1 MDILLNLDLISVGIT
16 LAATVI
22 IGFTIFFSNKESVTN
37 RTFLY
42 FALITAA
49 WGLLNYLYYNT
60 GNALTSFWVI
70 RFVIFIGVWHA
81 FTFFQL
87 IYVFPKE
94 NVHFSKKY
102 KYFLVPVV
110 AITSI
115 INLTPLVFKRIQEVS
130 ETGTVSKIENG
141 PAISL
146 FGTLIV
152 AFILSAIYILIKKTI
167 RTKDEERDRMKTILW
182 GVSITF
188 ALILIFNFAL
198 PAIFNNPTFIPLS
211 SVFIFPFIVFTS
223 LAIYRYNLFNIKVA
237 STAFLVLALTITI
250 LFETIFARGFTE
262 TLFKSSEF
270 LLVILIGI
278 LLIKSVLKEVRQREQ
293 IQKLAGELEI
303 ANREQQNL
311 IHFITHQVKG
321 FFTKSRNIFA
331 ELMGGDY
338 GEFPRNAEVM
348 LEEGFKSD
356 TKAVETVQEILNA
369 SNLRSGTVEYKKEQV
384 DLREIVQENIA
395 KQKPVAGNKGL
406 TIVSDVPEHS
416 ISITGDRSL
425 LEHVVNNLIDNAV
438 KYTPSGK
445 IEVSLS
451 QVKNIVRFSVKDTG
465 VGITKEDMDR
475 LFSEGGRGK
484 NSVKVNVN
492 STGYG
497 LFIVKNI
504 VEKHGGKVWAES
516 EGAGKGSKFV
526 VEFYL
531 HTNR

>member
-1 MDILLNLDLISVGIT
+1 MDILINLDLISVGIT

-42 FALITAA
+42 FTLITAA
-49 WGLLNYLYYNT
+49 WGILNYLYYNT
-60 GNALTSFWVI
+60 GNALTSFWII
-70 RFVIFIGVWHA
+70 RFVIFLAVWHA

-87 IYVFPKE
+87 MYVFPRE

-115 INLTPLVFKRIQEVS
+115 VNLTPLVFRRIQEVS

-146 FGTLIV
+146 FGTLII
-152 AFILSAIYILIKKTI
+152 AFILSAIYTLIKKTI
-167 RTKDEERDRMKTILW
+167 HAKNEDKSRLKTILW
-182 GVSITF
+182 GVLITF
-188 ALILIFNFAL
+188 TLILIFNFTL
-198 PAIFNNPTFIPLS
+198 PAIFNNPAFIPLS

-250 LFETIFARGFTE
+250 LFETIFANGFTE

-270 LLVILIGI
+270 LLVTIIGI
-278 LLIKSVLKEVRQREQ
+278 LLVRSVLKEVHQREQ
-293 IQKLAGELEI
+293 IQKLASELEI

-311 IHFITHQVKG
+311 IHFITHQIKG

-331 ELMGGDY
+331 ELTGGGY
-338 GEFPRNAEVM
+338 GDFTREAEIM

-369 SNLRSGTVEYKKEQV
+369 TNFRSGTVEYKKEQV

-395 KQKPVAGNKGL
+395 KQKPIAGKKGL
-406 TIVSDVPEHS
+406 TIVSNIPEHG
-416 ISITGDRSL
+416 ISITGDKSL
-425 LEHVVNNLIDNAV
+425 LEHVVNNLIDNSV
-438 KYTPSGK
+438 KYTPSGT

-451 QVKNIVRFSVKDTG
+451 QDKNIVRFSVKDTG
-465 VGITKEDMDR
+465 VGITKEDMKK
-475 LFSEGGRGK
+475 LFSQGGRGK

-516 EGAGKGSKFV
+516 EGTGKGSKFI
-526 VEFYL
+526 VEL
-531 HTNR
+531 PIK